1 MAQYHFPLSLL
12 FCLCRHLTLSIL
24 PGGRSELQGM
34 AEDSSET
41 SHLTLPIQTMF
52 PFALRLKMRFTVVS
66 KVVLNFIVQIQLFL
80 DDMTLTYKY
89 LRAKHCLQDM
99 LLK

>member
-34 AEDSSET
+34 AEDFSET
-41 SHLTLPIQTMF
+41 GHLTLPIQTMF
-52 PFALRLKMRFTVVS
+52 PFALLLKMRFTVVS

-80 DDMTLTYKY
+80 DDMTLTYKC

>member
-41 SHLTLPIQTMF
+41 GHLSLPIQTMF
-52 PFALRLKMRFTVVS
+52 PFCASSEDAFYCCFESCFEFYRSNTAIFGRHDIDL
-66 KVVLNFIVQIQLFL
+66 
-80 DDMTLTYKY
+80 
-89 LRAKHCLQDM
+89 
-99 LLK
+99 

>member
-52 PFALRLKMRFTVVS
+52 PFALPLKMCFTVVS

>member
-1 MAQYHFPLSLL
+1 M
-12 FCLCRHLTLSIL
+12 
-24 PGGRSELQGM
+24 QGM

-41 SHLTLPIQTMF
+41 SHLTLPTQTMF
-52 PFALRLKMRFTVVS
+52 PFAFRLKMRFTVVS

-89 LRAKHCLQDM
+89 LRSKHCLQDM